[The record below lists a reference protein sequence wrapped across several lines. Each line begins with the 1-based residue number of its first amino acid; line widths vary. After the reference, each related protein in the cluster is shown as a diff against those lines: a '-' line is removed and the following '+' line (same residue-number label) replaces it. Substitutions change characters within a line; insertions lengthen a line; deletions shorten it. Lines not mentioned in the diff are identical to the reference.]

1 MLPDSDSDRDKLRLR
16 KEDILGRQKDKHT
29 MATTYFM
36 RPQSSLYQ
44 NQAKKMQINKITGEY
59 H

>member
-29 MATTYFM
+29 MATTYF
-36 RPQSSLYQ
+36 YKGYFG
-44 NQAKKMQINKITGEY
+44 KK
-59 H
+59 